1 MRYLRKLTSYILMSR
16 IEPDTLDQA
25 LHALSAFLEA
35 DHADPE
41 RLVVIGGSA
50 LIALGI
56 VSRTTKDMDIMAGVD
71 PWRGLVD
78 PRPLSQALLRAA
90 GKVAQELQL
99 DPHWLNTGPADQIQA
114 GLPVGFLSR
123 LTRRDYG
130 PYLTIFYPDRFDLIH
145 LKLFAVIDQGA
156 GRHVSD
162 LKALQP
168 TEDELILS
176 ARWVLTQDAGEVF
189 PQIVRN
195 TLTSL
200 GYENLANRL

>member
-1 MRYLRKLTSYILMSR
+1 
-16 IEPDTLDQA
+16 

-99 DPHWLNTGPADQIQA
+99 DTHWLNTGPADQIQA

-145 LKLFAVIDQGA
+145 LKLFAVIDQGP

-168 TEDELILS
+168 TEDELLLS
-176 ARWVLTQDAGEVF
+176 ARWVLTQDAGDVF

>member
-1 MRYLRKLTSYILMSR
+1 MIVG
-16 IEPDTLDQA
+16 LDA
-25 LHALSAFLEA
+25 
-35 DHADPE
+35 
-41 RLVVIGGSA
+41 GG
-50 LIALGI
+50 
-56 VSRTTKDMDIMAGVD
+56 GV
-71 PWRGLVD
+71 VD
-78 PRPLSQALLRAA
+78 PRHLSQRLRRAA
-90 GKVAQELQL
+90 CKVARELQL

-145 LKLFAVIDQGA
+145 LKLFAAIDQGP

-162 LKALQP
+162 LRALQP
-168 TEDELILS
+168 SEEELLLA

-200 GYENLANRL
+200 GYEDLSNRL

>member
-1 MRYLRKLTSYILMSR
+1 MSR
-16 IEPDTLDQA
+16 IEPVTLDQA

-35 DHADPE
+35 DNADPE

-99 DPHWLNTGPADQIQA
+99 DTHWLNTGPADQIQA

-145 LKLFAVIDQGA
+145 LKLFAVIDQGP

-168 TEDELILS
+168 TEDELLLS
-176 ARWVLTQDAGEVF
+176 ARWVLTQDAGDVF

-200 GYENLANRL
+200 GYANLANRL